1 MAGVLPANISFF
13 MQRLAGVSSSHF
25 KISPQG
31 SPEATAN
38 KIVRFELPSNTLINM
53 RNIRF
58 FFNAQTEGSSAGGRL
73 PNKIDSLI
81 ERVAIYMGGVLVQN
95 NFNKYNVLRHVKDA
109 IQGDKCPA
117 VHGHPEIVRETSY
130 HDGSTLA
137 GTANESY
144 TDKDDMFCVDYFEGL
159 LGSIEPSIIDTGL
172 LPQITL
178 EITLAEDAVC
188 PAVSGVLASAG
199 VDKNGAQLDVA
210 SSITKAS
217 GTAAT
222 FKLTNMSLQV
232 EVLGLA
238 TSVLDQLVESRIASV
253 GYLSLPFKNYYTY
266 SSTTGAGGGTTR
278 FSANSA
284 SLDRV
289 WIAYRNT
296 GFATTP
302 AAVHNVKGYKQ
313 GSSFEFLPRIKAQ
326 VNNASNVDGTT
337 LAIDEVAGG
346 TLKVGDFV
354 YSPEMTQLE
363 GIPRI
368 TALAADGDSA
378 TNTLTLATKITI
390 NDNKALHFGR
400 EVAGVPTFNSGGV
413 LDTNKEKYISQYFRF
428 QEELSGS
435 SEAKYQL
442 QVNGASI
449 PAYKMNRNEFYEIT
463 KASADAYRT
472 DKEMSL
478 AQYTDSF
485 FVQCLRFNLEGSD
498 MTRLASGLD
507 TRAVSAQMAIETEGT
522 KSQHLDI
529 FVECTSELRVGS
541 GRSIEVIA

>member
-1 MAGVLPANISFF
+1 MAGVLPANVSFF

-31 SPEATAN
+31 AVEATSN
-38 KIVRFELPSNTLINM
+38 KIIRFELPSNTLLNF

-58 FFNAQTEGSSAGGRL
+58 FFNAATEGGSAGGRL

-95 NFNKYNVLRHVKDA
+95 NFNHYNVLRHAKDA

-117 VHGHPEIVRETSY
+117 VHGHPEIVRATSY

-137 GTANESY
+137 ALANEAY
-144 TDKDDMFCVDYFEGL
+144 AGKDDMFCIDYFEGL
-159 LGSIEPSIIDTGL
+159 MGSIEPSIIDTGL

-188 PAVSGVLASAG
+188 PACEGVFMAVGDGTGATG
-199 VDKNGAQLDVA
+199 TIDK
-210 SSITKAS
+210 KS

-266 SSTTGAGGGTTR
+266 SSTTNGGGAVR

-289 WIAYRNT
+289 WFAYRD
-296 GFATTP
+296 TTY
-302 AAVHNVKGYKQ
+302 AVTPNGVHSVKGYKLQ
-313 GSSFEFLPRIKAQ
+313 NGLVRI
-326 VNNASNVDGTT
+326 ASATKDAGTS
-337 LAIDEVAGG
+337 AKVVAFDAFSGA
-346 TLKVGDFV
+346 TPKVGDFV
-354 YSPEMTQLE
+354 SGAVTA
-363 GIPRI
+363 GASISRI
-368 TALAADGDSA
+368 TAVDSA
-378 TNTLTLATKITI
+378 TQVTVA
-390 NDNKALHFGR
+390 DNM
-400 EVAGVPTFNSGGV
+400 TFADNVNVDFLRDMGLPQFDVGGV

-428 QEELSGS
+428 KDKLTDANVPAS
-435 SEAKYQL
+435 YQL
-442 QVNGASI
+442 QVNGASL
-449 PAYKMNRNEFYEIT
+449 PAYRMNRNEFYEIT
-463 KASADAYRT
+463 KASADVYRP

-478 AQYTDSF
+478 AQYTDSYY
-485 FVQCLRFNLEGSD
+485 VQCMRFNLEGSD

-507 TRAVSAQMAIETEGT
+507 TRAVSAQMAIEIEGHD
-522 KSQHLDI
+522 SQRLEI
-529 FVECTSELRVGS
+529 FVETTAELRVGS

>member
-1 MAGVLPANISFF
+1 
-13 MQRLAGVSSSHF
+13 
-25 KISPQG
+25 
-31 SPEATAN
+31 
-38 KIVRFELPSNTLINM
+38 M

-95 NFNKYNVLRHVKDA
+95 NFNKYNVLRHAKDA

-117 VHGHPEIVRETSY
+117 VHGHPEIVRATSY
-130 HDGSTLA
+130 HDGSSLA
-137 GTANESY
+137 ALANEAY
-144 TDKDDMFCVDYFEGL
+144 TDKDDMFCIDYFEGL
-159 LGSIEPSIIDTGL
+159 LGSIEPSIIDSGL

-188 PAVSGVLASAG
+188 PACEGVFMAVGDGTGATG
-199 VDKNGAQLDVA
+199 TIDK
-210 SSITKAS
+210 KS

-222 FKLTNMSLQV
+222 YKLTNMTLQV

-302 AAVHNVKGYKQ
+302 NGVHSVKGYKLRHGLTRIGTANKN
-313 GSSFEFLPRIKAQ
+313 GSTSAKTQAF
-326 VNNASNVDGTT
+326 T
-337 LAIDEVAGG
+337 LFGPGAADTE
-346 TLKVGDFV
+346 LKVGDFV
-354 YSPEMTQLE
+354 SGNSTA
-363 GIPRI
+363 GTSISRI
-368 TALAADGDSA
+368 TSVDSA
-378 TNTLTLATKITI
+378 TQVTSADNMTLAGDAHMEFFRDTGLPQF
-390 NDNKALHFGR
+390 DA
-400 EVAGVPTFNSGGV
+400 GGV

-478 AQYTDSF
+478 AQYTDSY